1 MDNEDDPITTAD
13 GLNLAADSL
22 FLIAKVIKTI
32 KVIFVWVFLFCGGS
46 YGVPQNSY
54 LGVRGELV
62 EP

>member
-32 KVIFVWVFLFCGGS
+32 KVIFVLVFLS
-46 YGVPQNSY
+46 WW
-54 LGVRGELV
+54 LG
-62 EP
+62 